1 MTHSIDY
8 LVAIDPGTKM
18 SGVCLMDPNDMKPIW
33 CKKVANELL
42 IGEVMTAIY
51 GYHQVGEETFLK
63 VVIERMQGNNMP
75 VSSDVFETCEWIGRF
90 TEVFK
95 NCYRTDVSYVY
106 RREEY
111 KALCSN
117 IYTHNDKGV
126 RQALVDRFAYGQ
138 PNYGKG
144 TKKEPGWFYGF
155 SADSWSAYAVGVT
168 YLDKMEGAPDGLV

>member
-1 MTHSIDY
+1 
-8 LVAIDPGTKM
+8 M
-18 SGVCLMDPNDMKPIW
+18 SGVCLILSSDMRPIW
-33 CKKVANELL
+33 CAKVENEKLM
-42 IGEVMTAIY
+42 GEVLTQIY
-51 GYHQVGEETFLK
+51 DNHLTHFNFR

-75 VSSDVFETCEWIGRF
+75 VSSDVFETCEWIGRYTQLF
-90 TEVFK
+90 LNLNGVDFVE
-95 NCYRTDVSYVY
+95 YVY
-106 RREEY
+106 RRDEY
-111 KALCSN
+111 RALCAN

-168 YLDKMEGAPDGLV
+168 YLDKLEGRA

>member
-1 MTHSIDY
+1 MRHVFDY
-8 LVAIDPGTKM
+8 LVAIDPGTKA
-18 SGVCLMDPNDMKPIW
+18 SGVCLLSTNDMKPIW
-33 CKKVANELL
+33 CAKLCNHYVIATTLSQIYNLRL
-42 IGEVMTAIY
+42 IGAEITY
-51 GYHQVGEETFLK
+51 R

-90 TEVFK
+90 TEGFSSLYK
-95 NCYRTDVSYVY
+95 TDVSYVY

-126 RQALVDRFAYGQ
+126 RQALVDRFAYGEK
-138 PNYGKG
+138 NYGKG

-168 YLDKMEGAPDGLV
+168 YLDKLEGQA